1 MSTEKIVITLFAKDS
16 PGIVRKVSDAVL
28 ENDGNWLE
36 SSLSR
41 LCGQFA
47 GIVHIAINSGEKAG
61 LIGAFAQLES
71 DGIHITVQDSSGLVT
86 ESEEVNALQILV
98 EANDRPGI
106 VEEISA
112 VLAQLQV
119 NVESMDT
126 ECESASM
133 AGYSL
138 FRAHMFLALPESL
151 TEDDLEQALEKV
163 SDDLMVSV
171 LDE

>member
-1 MSTEKIVITLFAKDS
+1 MGQIEQMAPASKLMEDFK
-16 PGIVRKVSDAVL
+16 
-28 ENDGNWLE
+28 
-36 SSLSR
+36 SL
-41 LCGQFA
+41 Q
-47 GIVHIAINSGEKAG
+47 
-61 LIGAFAQLES
+61 S
-71 DGIHITVQDSSGLVT
+71 DGIIVT
-86 ESEEVNALQILV
+86 EQETEGLELAAEEVNALQILV

-112 VLAQLQV
+112 VLAQQQV

-133 AGYSL
+133 AGYSI
-138 FRAHMFLALPESL
+138 FRAHLFLALPDGL
-151 TEDDLEQALEKV
+151 TEEQLEQALEDV